1 MTREFTQVFT
11 PEEMDAVFPPQRTS
25 AFFEALF
32 GDDEEGAYDIRL
44 RFDSARPHELR
55 FSFELRQRPGRC
67 LACNLTYGL
76 PHVFRRHPVIDVAG
90 VVRDIG
96 IRLDGQG
103 SVKDWRLGDTREL
116 SRELHVIPLVVSLS

>member
-1 MTREFTQVFT
+1 MTQELTQVFT
-11 PEEMDAVFPPQRTS
+11 PEEMDTVFSPQRTS

-44 RFDSARPHELR
+44 RFESRREEELR
-55 FSFELRQRPGRC
+55 FAFELHQRAGRC

-76 PHVFRRHPVIDVAG
+76 PHVFSRHPVIDVAG
-90 VVRDIG
+90 VVREIG
-96 IRLDGQG
+96 TRLDGHG
-103 SVKDWRLGDTREL
+103 SVREWRLGATREI